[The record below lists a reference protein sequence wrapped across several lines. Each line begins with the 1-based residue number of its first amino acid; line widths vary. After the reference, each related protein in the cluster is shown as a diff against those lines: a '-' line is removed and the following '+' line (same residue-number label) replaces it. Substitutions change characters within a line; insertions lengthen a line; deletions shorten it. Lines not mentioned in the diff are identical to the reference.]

1 MSALLPSAAREAPL
15 LGLYGGSFDPVHLG
29 HLHCAEV
36 ARAAAELD
44 HVLLVPARRPPHKP
58 GRELADGQERLE
70 MCLRAVEGRSWC
82 SVWGVELER
91 QGPSFTIDTLRSLA
105 ALRGGP
111 QGLHLILGDD
121 NLPGLASWREVEEL
135 LRLAQPIVVHRS
147 EEADSV
153 LAGLAGELSEA
164 ARARLSH
171 GLARCESVAISST
184 ELRARIQAGEDPS
197 SQLPEGVWEYVRG
210 KGIYGAG

>member
-1 MSALLPSAAREAPL
+1 MSAQLSSPARQAPL

-36 ARAAAELD
+36 ARRAAGLD
-44 HVLLVPARRPPHKP
+44 HVVLVPARRPPHKP
-58 GRELADGQERLE
+58 GRELADGLERLE
-70 MCLRAVEGRSWC
+70 MCRRAVEEHSWC
-82 SVWGVELER
+82 SVWGIELER

-153 LAGLAGELSEA
+153 LSGLADELSEA
-164 ARARLSH
+164 ARARLSR
-171 GLARCESVAISST
+171 GFVGCDSVAISST
-184 ELRARIQAGEDPS
+184 DLRARIRAGEEPR
-197 SQLPEGVWEYVRG
+197 SQLAEGVWEYVRE